1 MVVCFLTSDRKEMD
15 LDKRKHVEE
24 FKGVGRGE
32 TIIKTYCMKNINFQQ
47 KKINEKAWLF
57 ETHFLLY

>member
-1 MVVCFLTSDRKEMD
+1 MD

-32 TIIKTYCMKNINFQQ
+32 TIIKTYCMKNIHFQQ